1 MVFADKVTARLSFN
15 GTYKGEFMGKTP
27 TGKPVHFFAI
37 DILHTGMEKSLRIGT

>member
-1 MVFADKVTARLSFN
+1 VVFADKVTARLSFN